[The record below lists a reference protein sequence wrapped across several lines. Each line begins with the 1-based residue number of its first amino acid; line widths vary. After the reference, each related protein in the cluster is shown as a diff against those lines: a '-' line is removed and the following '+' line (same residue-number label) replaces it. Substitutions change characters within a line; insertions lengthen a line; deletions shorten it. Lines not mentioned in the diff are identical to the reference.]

1 MYLQHARGLLAH
13 PSLGWLTIKNEHT
26 SLAQLCCKR
35 LSVLAAIP
43 AISLFLGLTLMGW
56 SLSGK
61 EFHIFSVD
69 KAFLLSFGFY
79 CSMIIGALSMAYFIF
94 WLEKTY
100 GAKVDFEHCV
110 NFITYTALPMYL
122 AGLVA
127 LVPIVW
133 LVVLVI
139 LTAVIYSLYLL
150 YVGIPVFM
158 NIPEGRGFMFSTSII
173 MAGLCTLVS
182 WIALSAVLFSGTIMS

>member
-1 MYLQHARGLLAH
+1 MYLQYARGLLAH
-13 PSLGWLTIKNEHT
+13 PRLGWQTIKNEHT

-35 LSVLAAIP
+35 LGVLAAIP
-43 AISLFLGLTLMGW
+43 AVSLFFGLTIMGW

-61 EFHIFSVD
+61 EFHIFSIE
-69 KAFLLSFGFY
+69 KALLLSFGFY
-79 CSMIIGALSMAYFIF
+79 GSMIIGALSMAYFIF

-100 GAKVDFEHCV
+100 GGKVDFEHCV

-122 AGLVA
+122 CGLVA

-133 LVVLVI
+133 LVVLVV
-139 LTAVIYSLYLL
+139 LTGVTYSLYLL

-158 NIPEGRGFMFSTSII
+158 NIPEGRGFMFSTAII
-173 MAGLCTLVS
+173 MAGLCTLVT